1 MAIPD
6 AWSETAFVSIAIAG
20 GNWQTFQTLTE
31 TIDIDMGEKGVE
43 WVPDVAGGRVAKF
56 MPQAETTITLEAYPI
71 DAGTATTAATTG
83 TGFYDLMYAN
93 TTTTAGKNSISN
105 SRDRLKI
112 SIVLL
117 WTTLGVTEATAA
129 LTGTTTDAALRMQFT
144 EGYVTSIKPS
154 FTDGL
159 LKFSIE
165 AKFPAFNKSGT
176 ATHTFDS
183 LNATTST
190 FAAVGA
196 YT

>member
-6 AWSETAFVSIAIAG
+6 SWSETAFVSIAIAG

-31 TIDIDMGEKGVE
+31 SIDIDMGDKSVE
-43 WVPDVAGGRVAKF
+43 WMPDLAGGRIAKF
-56 MPQAETTITLEAYPI
+56 SPQSETTVKLEAYPI
-71 DAGTATTAATTG
+71 EAGTATTAATTG

-93 TTTTAGKNSISN
+93 TTTTAGKNSITN
-105 SRDRLKI
+105 TRDRLKV

-117 WTTLGVTEATAA
+117 WTTLGVSAATDA
-129 LTGTTTDAALRMQFT
+129 LTGTATDAALRMQFT

-154 FTDGL
+154 FTDGV

-165 AKFPAFNKSGT
+165 AKFPAFNKTGT

-183 LNATTST
+183 LSATTST